1 MRRAR
6 WVVVGLVFAARLAL
20 AQGDAEITHPVA
32 VHQVDATYPEGL
44 APQHA
49 DVILIVTLDAHG
61 NVTDVKVETSG
72 GAPFDEAAVEAVR
85 KWTFSPATKNGKPF
99 AARMKI
105 PFHFEPPKPPEPP
118 PPEPTPPPPPE
129 KTAPPPEKTPPA
141 PPPKKSDV
149 EDVHVYG
156 PASPPL
162 VGVCDVRFHG
172 GEIWSARATPQDNA
186 TKLLQ
191 TATPILITNEG
202 GEGHAEAIFSRGF
215 DAREGQDI
223 ELTAN
228 GVPINEAGNLHTNGY
243 ADTHFIIPELV
254 RGIRVVEGPFDP
266 RQGNF
271 AVVGSADYQLGLDQR
286 GVVAKYTGGA
296 WNTHRAV
303 ALWGPEG
310 AGERTFAGAEMYT
323 TDGFGQ
329 NRAAIRGSAMGQ
341 YEGKLGDKGIWH
353 LGAQGYASRFQTPG
367 VVREDDVKAGRI
379 GFYDSYDGPPHSID
393 ALPQGGD
400 ATRFSAW
407 GDVETKLDQ
416 TTLRQQVFVIK
427 KDMRLVEN
435 FTGFL
440 LDPRGDELDLNVN
453 SLTVGARGS
462 ARFRTKA
469 FGQKQELEVGY
480 YARGD
485 DTHDTQQRIAAADG
499 NPYQD
504 DTDDRSTLGDIGLYA
519 DTNLRFT
526 KWLTLNGGVRSDIFT
541 FDVFDALAGKR
552 TSNAAIAAM
561 PRGSLVLGPLEG
573 FSFGV
578 SAGSGVQSVDPE
590 YVIQNPTA
598 TPYTNVASYEAGAS
612 FTRVIGGQALVV
624 ARSVFFDTHV
634 DNDVFFSEQEGRN
647 VLGVATTRTGWL
659 GTARVTGKHFDVSAN
674 ATFVKSQYDDTHL
687 PVAYAPPAVFRA
699 DAVVF
704 GDVPIRIDGTKIHA
718 ALGSSVTYAA
728 PRPLPFGLW
737 SDEIFSLDATLDLRW
752 RRVDIGV
759 TATNITNNNYR
770 IAEFA
775 YASDFHT
782 GGTTTAPVRTF
793 NAAPPLGVFA
803 SLSVRFGGQ

>member
-1 MRRAR
+1 M
-6 WVVVGLVFAARLAL
+6 VFGLLLASRLAL

-32 VHQVDATYPEGL
+32 VHQVEATYPDGL
-44 APQHA
+44 SPQHA
-49 DVILIVTLDAHG
+49 DVILIVTLDAQG

-72 GAPFDEAAVEAVR
+72 GAAFDDAAVQAVK
-85 KWTFSPATKNGKPF
+85 KWTFSPATKNGRPF

-105 PFHFEPPKPPEPP
+105 PFHFEPPKPPEPTP
-118 PPEPTPPPPPE
+118 QEPPPPPPE
-129 KTAPPPEKTPPA
+129 KIPPKQQTTPPPPQ
-141 PPPKKSDV
+141 PKDPSDV

-156 PASPPL
+156 PASPPI

-172 GEIWSARATPQDNA
+172 GEIWSSRATPQDNA

-223 ELTAN
+223 EITAN
-228 GVPINEAGNLHTNGY
+228 GVPVNEAGNLHTNGY

-271 AVVGSADYQLGLDQR
+271 AVVGTADYQLGLDQR
-286 GVVAKYTGGA
+286 GVIAKYTGGA
-296 WNTHRAV
+296 WNTHRAL

-310 AGERTFAGAEMYT
+310 TGERTFAGAEMYT

-353 LGAQGYASRFQTPG
+353 LGVQGYASRFQTPG

-400 ATRFSAW
+400 ASRFSAW
-407 GDVETKLDQ
+407 GDIETKLDE

-427 KDMRLVEN
+427 KDMRLLEN

-469 FGQKQELEVGY
+469 LGQRQELEVGY
-480 YARGD
+480 YARVD
-485 DTHDTQQRIAAADG
+485 DTHDTQQRIAAATG
-499 NPYQD
+499 NPYQN
-504 DTDDRSTLGDIGLYA
+504 DTDDRSTLGDVGLYA
-519 DTNLRFT
+519 DTNLKPL

-541 FDVFDALAGKR
+541 FDVFDGIAGKR
-552 TSNAAIAAM
+552 VSNAAIALM
-561 PRGSLVLGPLEG
+561 PRGSLVVGPFEG
-573 FSFGV
+573 FSLGV

-590 YVIQNPTA
+590 YVVQNPTA
-598 TPYTNVASYEAGAS
+598 TPYTNVVSYEAGAS

-634 DNDVFFSEQEGRN
+634 DNDVFFSEDEGRN
-647 VLGVATTRTGWL
+647 VLGVGTTRTGWL

-674 ATFVKSQYDDTHL
+674 ATIVKSQYDDTHL
-687 PVAYAPPAVFRA
+687 PVAYAPPLVLRG

-704 GDVPIRIDGTKIHA
+704 GDLPIRIDGTKIHA

-737 SDEIFSLDATLDLRW
+737 SDEIFSLDASLDLRW
-752 RRVDIGV
+752 RRIGVAV
-759 TATNITNNNYR
+759 TATNITNNEYR

-775 YASDFHT
+775 YVSDFHT

-803 SLSVRFGGQ
+803 SLSVRLGGAQ